1 MNLHEYQSK
10 ELLAR
15 FGVKVPRGKMV
26 ESVADASK
34 AAEELG
40 FPVVVKAQI
49 HAGGRGKGG
58 GVKLARA
65 AEDVKTIAD
74 EILGKQLVT
83 AQTGPEGKEVR
94 KLLIEEGLAIKTELY
109 VSFLV
114 DRSIGWPVCIASS
127 AGGMEI
133 EKVAAETP
141 DKILRAEVDPVV
153 GLMSYQAREIA
164 FGLGLE
170 GDVHKKAVKFL
181 MSVYKAFRGL
191 DASMLE
197 INPCLITED
206 GEVLALDA
214 KINLDDNALFRHKD
228 LVELR
233 DITEEAPLE
242 VEASKFGLNYIKL
255 DGNVGCMVNGAGL
268 AMATMDIIQLA
279 GSSPANFLDVGG
291 GASAEQIKNA
301 FRILTSDPQV
311 KAVLINIFGGILR
324 NDRLAEGLIAAV
336 GELGVKLPIV
346 IRMEGTNVELGRKM
360 LSESGLNFTTADSMK
375 DGAEKVVALAGD
387 AK

>member
-1 MNLHEYQSK
+1 MNVHEYQAK
-10 ELLAR
+10 GLLAR
-15 FGVKVPRGKMV
+15 FDVKVPRGKMV

-40 FPVVVKAQI
+40 LPVVVKAQI

-58 GVKLARA
+58 GVKLART

-141 DKILRAEVDPVV
+141 EKILRAEVDPAV
-153 GLMSYQAREIA
+153 GLMPYQAREIA

-181 MSVYKAFRGL
+181 MSLYKAFRGL

-214 KINLDDNALFRHKD
+214 KVNLDDNALFRHKD

-233 DITEEAPLE
+233 DINEEAPLE

-311 KAVLINIFGGILR
+311 KAVFINIFGGILR

-346 IRMEGTNVELGRKM
+346 IRMEGTNVELGKKM
-360 LSESGLNFTTADSMK
+360 LAESGLNFTTADSMK
-375 DGAEKVVALAGD
+375 DGAEKVVALAGG